1 MAKIHIRAASLV
13 ATLALGAGTAFS
25 TGLPANAAMTCQITF
40 KSYVPVR
47 AGSYGLQ
54 AKAAQCLLK
63 SAGYPNTIRLRFSAA
78 DASKLK
84 KFQASRRLSATG
96 VVTGKTWTALLSRGT
111 RPLLQTGSSGA
122 AVKRLQ
128 RSLTASGRP
137 VPVTGYFGSVTAGAV
152 KSVQRSQGWTATGRA
167 TNGVWRVLQ
176 YGIAAKAT
184 ATAAKTTTTTASKTK
199 GQIALAYAKKQIGDP
214 YRYGGTGP
222 FAWDCSGL
230 TQAAWRA
237 AGVSL
242 PHSSR
247 AQFRYGKSV
256 AKSNLRAGD
265 LVFFYSPISHVGLY
279 AGNGLLLHAS
289 RPGKPVG
296 YIKMSYMPYA
306 GARRPG

>member
-1 MAKIHIRAASLV
+1 MAKVLTRAASLV

-25 TGLPANAAMTCQITF
+25 TGLPASGATTCRITF
-40 KSYVPVR
+40 KSYVPVQ

-63 SAGYPNTIRLRFSAA
+63 SAGYNNTITLRFSAA

-84 KFQASRRLSATG
+84 KFQASRHLKATG
-96 VVTGKTWTALLSRGT
+96 VVTAKTWTALLSRGT
-111 RPLLQTGSSGA
+111 RPYLHIGSDGA

-137 VPVTGYFGSVTAGAV
+137 VPVTGYFGPATASAV
-152 KSVQRSQGWTATGRA
+152 KSIQRSQGWTATGK
-167 TNGVWRVLQ
+167 TTSGVWRVLQ
-176 YGIAAKAT
+176 YGIPAKAT
-184 ATAAKTTTTTASKTK
+184 ATAAKTATNTK
-199 GQIALAYAKKQIGDP
+199 GQIALAFAKKQIGDA

-222 FAWDCSGL
+222 NAWDCSGL

-237 AGVSL
+237 AGVYL

-247 AQFRYGKSV
+247 AQYRYGKPI
-256 AKSNLRAGD
+256 AKSNLRPGD

-296 YIKMSYMPYA
+296 YITMSNMPYA